1 MDNGRIALVS
11 GGNRG
16 IGLEV
21 CRQLAERG
29 YTVVMGSRDE
39 EKGRVAAERLEGDVI
54 PLQLDVSDAGSV
66 DRMAAFLEEE
76 DGRLDILVNNAAIS
90 NDAGQRGVDADLD
103 RVRESLEANLFGA
116 WRLCEIAIPLMRRN
130 GYGRIVNVS
139 TGLAALEDMGGGSP
153 GYRVSKTAL
162 NALTRILASE
172 LRGSG
177 ILVNA
182 VNPGWVQTDMGGSG
196 ATRPVEEGAEALVWA
211 ATLPNNGPT
220 GGFFR
225 DRQPVP
231 WLASGRDTALGV
243 CQRV

>member
-1 MDNGRIALVS
+1 MENERLALVS

-29 YTVVMGSRDE
+29 YAVVMGSRDE
-39 EKGRVAAERLEGDVI
+39 ENGRVAAEGLEWNGI
-54 PLQLDVSDAGSV
+54 PQQLDVADAGSV
-66 DRMAAFLEEE
+66 DRTAAFLEDEF
-76 DGRLDILVNNAAIS
+76 GRLDILVNNAGIS
-90 NDAGQRGVDADLD
+90 NDEGQSGAEADLD
-103 RVRESLEANLFGA
+103 RVKEALEANLFGA
-116 WRLCEIAIPLMRRN
+116 WRLCEMAIPLMRRD

-153 GYRVSKTAL
+153 GYRISKTSL
-162 NALTRILASE
+162 NALTRILSSE

-182 VNPGWVQTDMGGSG
+182 VNPGWVQTDMGGSN
-196 ATRPVEEGAEALVWA
+196 ANRTVEEGADGVVWA

-225 DRQPVP
+225 DRRHVA
-231 WLASGRDTALGV
+231 W
-243 CQRV
+243 

>member
-1 MDNGRIALVS
+1 MENGRVALVS

-29 YTVVMGSRDE
+29 IAVVMGSRDAE
-39 EKGRVAAERLEGDVI
+39 QGRAAAARLPDGVVVH
-54 PLQLDVSDAGSV
+54 QLDVADPESV
-66 DRMAAFLEEE
+66 EGLARSVEEE
-76 DGRLDILVNNAAIS
+76 FGRLDILVNNAAIS
-90 NDAGQRGVDADLD
+90 NDEGQSGADADLG
-103 RVRESLEANLFGA
+103 RVSEALEANLLGA
-116 WRLCEIAIPLMRRN
+116 WRLCEVAIPMMRRN

-139 TGLAALEDMGGGSP
+139 TGLASLEDMGGGSP

-162 NALTRILASE
+162 NVLTRILASE

-196 ATRPVEEGAEALVWA
+196 ATRTVDEGAEALVWA
-211 ATLPNNGPT
+211 ATLPNNGPN

-225 DRQPVP
+225 DREPVA
-231 WLASGRDTALGV
+231 W
-243 CQRV
+243 

>member
-1 MDNGRIALVS
+1 MDNERLALVS

-29 YTVVMGSRDE
+29 YAVIMGSRDE
-39 EKGRVAAERLEGDVI
+39 ENGRVAAEGLEWNVI
-54 PLQLDVSDAGSV
+54 PQQLDVADAGSV
-66 DRMAAFLEEE
+66 DRMAAFLE
-76 DGRLDILVNNAAIS
+76 DAFGRLDILVNNAGIS
-90 NDAGQRGVDADLD
+90 NDEGQRGVDADLD
-103 RVRESLEANLFGA
+103 RVKESLEANLFGA
-116 WRLCEIAIPLMRRN
+116 WRLCEMAIPLMRRN

-177 ILVNA
+177 VLVNA

-196 ATRPVEEGAEALVWA
+196 ATRSVEEGAEALVWA
-211 ATLPNNGPT
+211 ATLPNSGPT
-220 GGFFR
+220 GGFFQ
-225 DRQPVP
+225 DRRPVP
-231 WLASGRDTALGV
+231 W
-243 CQRV
+243 

>member
-1 MDNGRIALVS
+1 MENERLALVS

-21 CRQLAERG
+21 CRQLVERS
-29 YTVVMGSRDE
+29 YSVVMGSRDE
-39 EKGRVAAERLEGDVI
+39 EQGRSAAARLPDGVI
-54 PLQLDVSDAGSV
+54 VRQLDVADPESV
-66 DRMAAFLEEE
+66 DRLSRSIEEE
-76 DGRLDILVNNAAIS
+76 FGRLDILVNNAAIS
-90 NDAGQRGVDADLD
+90 NDEGQRGVDADLD
-103 RVRESLEANLFGA
+103 RVKESLEANLLGA
-116 WRLCEIAIPLMRRN
+116 WRLCEMAIPLMRRN

-196 ATRPVEEGAEALVWA
+196 ATRSVEEGAEALVWA
-211 ATLPNNGPT
+211 ATLPNSGPT
-220 GGFFR
+220 GGFFQ
-225 DRQPVP
+225 DRRPVP
-231 WLASGRDTALGV
+231 W
-243 CQRV
+243 

>member
-1 MDNGRIALVS
+1 MMDNGRIVLVS

-39 EKGRVAAERLEGDVI
+39 EKGRVATEGLEWNVI
-54 PLQLDVSDAGSV
+54 PQQLDVADAGSV
-66 DRMAAFLEEE
+66 DRMAAFIEEE
-76 DGRLDILVNNAAIS
+76 FGQLDTLVNNAGIS
-90 NDAGQRGVDADLD
+90 NDEGQRGVDADLD
-103 RVRESLEANLFGA
+103 RVKESLEANLFGA
-116 WRLCEIAIPLMRRN
+116 WRLCEMAIPLMRRN

-196 ATRPVEEGAEALVWA
+196 ATRSVEEGAEALVWA
-211 ATLPNNGPT
+211 ATLPNSGPT
-220 GGFFR
+220 GGFFQ
-225 DRQPVP
+225 DRRPVP
-231 WLASGRDTALGV
+231 W
-243 CQRV
+243 

>member
-1 MDNGRIALVS
+1 MAENGRVALVS

-21 CRQLAERG
+21 CRRLAEEG
-29 YTVVMGSRDE
+29 LTVVLGSRDE
-39 EKGRVAAERLEGDVI
+39 ERGQEAAEALPGEVAVR
-54 PLQLDVSDAGSV
+54 QLDVADAGSV
-66 DRMAAFLEEE
+66 ERLAASIEQDF
-76 DGRLDILVNNAAIS
+76 GRLDVLVNNAAVS
-90 NDAGQRGVDADLD
+90 NDDGQSGAEADLD
-103 RVRESLEANLFGA
+103 RVREALESNLFGA
-116 WRLCEIAIPLMRRN
+116 WRLCEAAIPHMRRER
-130 GYGRIVNVS
+130 YGRIVNVS

-153 GYRVSKTAL
+153 GYRISKTSL

-182 VNPGWVQTDMGGSG
+182 VNPGWVQTDMGGQN
-196 ATRPVEEGAEALVWA
+196 ANRTVEEGADGVVWA

-225 DRQPVP
+225 DRRHVA
-231 WLASGRDTALGV
+231 W
-243 CQRV
+243 

>member
-1 MDNGRIALVS
+1 MENGRLALVS

-21 CRQLAERG
+21 CRQLAEREI
-29 YTVVMGSRDE
+29 TVVMGSRDE
-39 EKGRVAAERLEGDVI
+39 EQGRAAAAKLPDGVFVY
-54 PLQLDVSDAGSV
+54 QLDVADPESV
-66 DRMAAFLEEE
+66 ERLARSVEE
-76 DGRLDILVNNAAIS
+76 DFGRLDILVNNAAIS
-90 NDAGQRGVDADLD
+90 NDEGQSGVDADLD
-103 RVRESLEANLFGA
+103 RVKEALEANLFGA
-116 WRLCEIAIPLMRRN
+116 WRLCELAIPLMKSN

-139 TGLAALEDMGGGSP
+139 TGLASLEDMGGGSP

-162 NALTRILASE
+162 NVLTRILASE

-196 ATRPVEEGAEALVWA
+196 ATRTVEEGAEALVWA

-225 DRQPVP
+225 DRE
-231 WLASGRDTALGV
+231 
-243 CQRV
+243 RVAW

>member
-1 MDNGRIALVS
+1 VENGRVALVS

-21 CRQLAERG
+21 CRQLADRG
-29 YTVVMGSRDE
+29 LTVIMGSRDE
-39 EKGRVAAERLEGDVI
+39 GQGRSAAAGLPDGVVVR
-54 PLQLDVSDAGSV
+54 QLDVADSGSV
-66 DRMAAFLEEE
+66 KRLSSSVE
-76 DGRLDILVNNAAIS
+76 DDFGRLDVLVNNAAIS
-90 NDAGQRGVDADLD
+90 NDEGQRGADADLG
-103 RVRESLEANLFGA
+103 RVKEALEANLFGA
-116 WRLCEIAIPLMRRN
+116 WRLCELAVPLMRRN
-130 GYGRIVNVS
+130 NYGRIVNVS
-139 TGLAALEDMGGGSP
+139 TGLAALDDMGGGYP

-162 NALTRILASE
+162 HALTRILASE

-225 DRQPVP
+225 DRLPVS
-231 WLASGRDTALGV
+231 W
-243 CQRV
+243 

>member
-21 CRQLAERG
+21 CRQLAERS
-29 YTVVMGSRDE
+29 YTVVMGSRDD
-39 EKGRVAAERLEGDVI
+39 KQGRAAAAGLPDGVI
-54 PLQLDVSDAGSV
+54 VRQLDVADPESV
-66 DRMAAFLEEE
+66 DRLSHSIEEE
-76 DGRLDILVNNAAIS
+76 FGRLDILVNNAAIS
-90 NDAGQRGVDADLD
+90 NDEGQSGADADLD
-103 RVRESLEANLFGA
+103 RVKESLETNLFGA
-116 WRLCEIAIPLMRRN
+116 WRLCEMAIPLMQRN

-177 ILVNA
+177 ILVNS
-182 VNPGWVQTDMGGSG
+182 VCPGWVQTDMGGSR
-196 ATRPVEEGAEALVWA
+196 APRPVEEGAEGAVWA

-225 DRQPVP
+225 DRRHIP
-231 WLASGRDTALGV
+231 W
-243 CQRV
+243 

>member
-1 MDNGRIALVS
+1 MAENGRVALVS

-21 CRQLAERG
+21 CRQLAEG
-29 YTVVMGSRDE
+29 GLTVVLGSRDE
-39 EKGRVAAERLEGDVI
+39 ERGRQAAEGLPGEVAVR
-54 PLQLDVSDAGSV
+54 QLDVADAASV
-66 DRMAAFLEEE
+66 KRLAASIERDF
-76 DGRLDILVNNAAIS
+76 GRLDVLVNNAAIS
-90 NDAGQRGVDADLD
+90 NDEGQSAVEADLD
-103 RVRESLEANLFGA
+103 RVKEALEANLFGA
-116 WRLCEIAIPLMRRN
+116 WRLCEAAIPHMRRG

-153 GYRVSKTAL
+153 GYRISKTSL

-172 LRGSG
+172 LRGTG

-182 VNPGWVQTDMGGSG
+182 VNPGWVQTDMGGSN
-196 ATRPVEEGAEALVWA
+196 ANRTVEEGADGVVWA

-225 DRQPVP
+225 DRRHVA
-231 WLASGRDTALGV
+231 W
-243 CQRV
+243 

>member
-1 MDNGRIALVS
+1 MENERIALVS

-21 CRQLAERG
+21 CRQLAEGG
-29 YTVVMGSRDE
+29 YTVVVGSRDE
-39 EKGRVAAERLEGDVI
+39 ERGRAAAEGLEGEAI
-54 PLQLDVSDAGSV
+54 PHQLDVSDAGSV

-76 DGRLDILVNNAAIS
+76 FGRLDILVNNAAIS
-90 NDAGQRGVDADLD
+90 NDDGQRGVDADLD
-103 RVRESLEANLFGA
+103 RVKEALEANLFGA
-116 WRLCEIAIPLMRRN
+116 WRLCKVAIPLMRRN

-139 TGLAALEDMGGGSP
+139 TGLASLEDMGGGSP

-162 NALTRILASE
+162 NVLTRILASE

-196 ATRPVEEGAEALVWA
+196 ATRTVEEGAEALVWA
-211 ATLPNNGPT
+211 ATLPNSGPT

-225 DRQPVP
+225 DREPVA
-231 WLASGRDTALGV
+231 W
-243 CQRV
+243 